1 MLVLAGLGLAALD
14 AASAPAAPA
23 ARSAA
28 QAVATGQSKAP
39 AQRTTLAKAPAHR
52 RPSATAPAHRR
63 PSATAPAHRT
73 PSAMARHT
81 AHALR
86 ATSPD
91 ALSEPHAPLSYSDEY
106 ERAELVERML
116 AECRGIPYN
125 AYELAQTSGE
135 ALWLPAP
142 IQLVTVRVHHP
153 YCPELLRT
161 YARKSDV

>member
-14 AASAPAAPA
+14 AASAPAAPAAPA

-39 AQRTTLAKAPAHR
+39 AQRTTLAK
-52 RPSATAPAHRR
+52 APAHRR